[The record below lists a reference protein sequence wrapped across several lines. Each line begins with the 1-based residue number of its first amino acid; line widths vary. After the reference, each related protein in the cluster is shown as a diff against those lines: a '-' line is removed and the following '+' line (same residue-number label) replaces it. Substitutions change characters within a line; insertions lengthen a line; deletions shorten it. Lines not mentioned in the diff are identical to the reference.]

1 MSSMAS
7 ENFKGS
13 RINRPGCWGSEDG
26 MKSSPKRRRGSGPG
40 TSLISHEHRPA
51 HELSGE
57 WILHRQ
63 CSVVLPRG
71 KILAPKNFAS
81 QLGGAMD
88 NERVPPAD
96 LVLPVKLARPNHIA
110 VTGAMNGPASQV
122 GDGFFRFLAFHPQL
136 LRHGAVELR
145 QHLDAD
151 RAGLFVK
158 QARDQFHR
166 FVVLVARTT
175 FVRINENIRIHELN
189 AHATRPASTGTC
201 LAFPDRA
208 RSVSFRGNAA
218 WPFAFGT
225 PARSFR

>member
-13 RINRPGCWGSEDG
+13 RIKRPGCWGSEDG

-40 TSLISHEHRPA
+40 TSLLSHEAPGISHELRPA

-57 WILHRQ
+57 RILNRHPAIM
-63 CSVVLPRG
+63 LAGG
-71 KILAPKNFAS
+71 KILAPKNFATKF
-81 QLGGAMD
+81 GGAMD

-96 LVLPVKLARPNHIA
+96 LVLPMKLARPHHIA

-122 GDGFFRFLAFHPQL
+122 GDGFFRFLAVHPQL

-145 QHLDAD
+145 QYLDAD
-151 RAGLFVK
+151 RAGVFVK

-166 FVVLVARTT
+166 FVVLEARPA
-175 FVRINENIRIHELN
+175 FVRIDENVGIHKLN
-189 AHATRPASTGTC
+189 
-201 LAFPDRA
+201 
-208 RSVSFRGNAA
+208 
-218 WPFAFGT
+218 
-225 PARSFR
+225 